1 MHVAKPY
8 TLIAADPKLTGLAF
22 EGIRN
27 ICLIQFHYDMK
38 IRELATWVA
47 DSIAVIMSKNHEAC
61 K

>member
-1 MHVAKPY
+1 M
-8 TLIAADPKLTGLAF
+8 AADPRLAGLAF

-38 IRELATWVA
+38 IRELASWLA
-47 DSIAVIMSKNHEAC
+47 DSIAAIMAKNHEVC